1 MGDLP
6 ATQVNPAGPISNVGI
21 DFAGPLLIRD
31 EGSKYGSKKAYICV
45 FSCTVVRAIHLELVP
60 DQTIEMKTCAFLK
73 HLFSGRNWEAVKRH
87 LASEGVEWIFITE
100 RAPWCGGGYWERLVQ
115 SVKTALKATLGQCLV
130 SPDELRIVLCKVEAF
145 VNDCLL
151 TFVGSDVQEEIA
163 LTPAQF
169 LIDRSLTAF
178 PDRSDRASRGA
189 LAVVCVT
196 CSAAGPISG
205 SSSIFSGSE
214 EPRVSDVVLVADYST
229 PRRPCPL
236 GQIVDFFTGQGV
248 GKVCKGQDRGRYLA
262 QIGSHFGSAGTNFKS
277 KCPRSNEKVNKE
289 SESEIADNPNFNM
302 MNSRLSNFYKTNA
315 ASSTN
320 TDTPLNIGS
329 NQKKFNQH
337 SSKGKH
343 ARKRKLREDTKRNS
357 PEMPDNFNVFEDMIE
372 IKRPKITFHDIGG
385 CEHQLTEVCKFMFHM
400 MHPEVYE
407 KLGIRPPRGF
417 LLYGPPGC
425 GKTLLAHAI
434 AGEFE
439 LPLIKITATE
449 IVSGISGDSEKK
461 IRNLFTKAILTAPC
475 ILFIDEIDAITPRRD
490 VAQRDM
496 DRRIVS
502 QLLACIDDLE
512 NSDNHVLFIGATN
525 RAESMDP
532 ALRMAGRFDREIA
545 FGMPDELS
553 RIKILE
559 VVCRGVNLS
568 GCFDF
573 GHLARLCPGF
583 VGADLKALVRE
594 ACICSIKRVFT
605 SVLNDGQSC
614 NDERTIVSDTNNL
627 PSNVSTAGSSWKI
640 NSELKN
646 LVDWL
651 KSGRQCSESALSF
664 ATVPDVTWNDVG
676 ALDSVREELQWSILY
691 PVKWNREFSLMGLG
705 GRAQGILLFGPPGC
719 GKTLLAKAIANESGI
734 NFISV
739 KGPELLNMYVGESE
753 RAVRQVFQRAKC
765 SAPCVIFF
773 DEIDAL
779 CPRRAQS
786 DSSGVARLVNQ
797 LLTEMDGIE
806 CRREVFIMAATN
818 RPDIIDPA
826 VLRPGRLDKALYVG
840 LPNELD
846 RVSILRAITKNGTT
860 PPMHEEIDF
869 KQLSKDKRCE
879 AFSGADLQHLVREA
893 SVEAL
898 REYFIIQNDQTTAQK
913 SAIPE
918 LVVRLKHL
926 DTALSKVKPSIS
938 VKEAEEYRRIAKM
951 YKSSS
956 Q

>member
-1 MGDLP
+1 MNRKNYSRSP
-6 ATQVNPAGPISNVGI
+6 RNN
-21 DFAGPLLIRD
+21 
-31 EGSKYGSKKAYICV
+31 KK
-45 FSCTVVRAIHLELVP
+45 F
-60 DQTIEMKTCAFLK
+60 
-73 HLFSGRNWEAVKRH
+73 
-87 LASEGVEWIFITE
+87 
-100 RAPWCGGGYWERLVQ
+100 
-115 SVKTALKATLGQCLV
+115 
-130 SPDELRIVLCKVEAF
+130 
-145 VNDCLL
+145 
-151 TFVGSDVQEEIA
+151 
-163 LTPAQF
+163 
-169 LIDRSLTAF
+169 
-178 PDRSDRASRGA
+178 
-189 LAVVCVT
+189 
-196 CSAAGPISG
+196 
-205 SSSIFSGSE
+205 
-214 EPRVSDVVLVADYST
+214 
-229 PRRPCPL
+229 
-236 GQIVDFFTGQGV
+236 
-248 GKVCKGQDRGRYLA
+248 
-262 QIGSHFGSAGTNFKS
+262 
-277 KCPRSNEKVNKE
+277 NKE
-289 SESEIADNPNFNM
+289 SESEISDNPNFNM
-302 MNSRLSNFYKTNA
+302 MNSRLSNFYKTNS
-315 ASSTN
+315 ASLAN
-320 TDTPLNIGS
+320 ANMPLNIDS
-329 NQKKFNQH
+329 NQKNFNQH
-337 SSKGKH
+337 SSKGKY
-343 ARKRKLREDTKRNS
+343 ARKRKLREDKKRNS
-357 PEMPDNFNVFEDMIE
+357 PEMSDNFNVFEDMIE
-372 IKRPKITFHDIGG
+372 IKRPRITFHDIGG

-475 ILFIDEIDAITPRRD
+475 ILFIDEIDSITPRRD

-525 RAESMDP
+525 RVESMDP

-614 NDERTIVSDTNNL
+614 VDDCTIVSDSSKL
-627 PSNVSTAGSSWKI
+627 PSNVSTAGSSWNI

-646 LVDWL
+646 RTIIVDWL
-651 KSGRQCSESALSF
+651 KSGRQCSESALSNLSVKMEDFELALKHIQPSAKREGF

-676 ALDSVREELQWSILY
+676 ALDSVREELQWSILVREIFLY
-691 PVKWNREFSLMGLG
+691 PIKWNREFSLMGLG

-840 LPNELD
+840 LPNEED

-869 KQLSKDKRCE
+869 KQLSNDKRCE

-898 REYFIIQNDQTTAQK
+898 REYFIIQNDHTEKDKAV
-913 SAIPE
+913 PE
-918 LVVRLKHL
+918 LLVRLKHF
-926 DTALSKVKPSIS
+926 DMALSKVKPSIS
-938 VKEAEEYRRIAKM
+938 VKSRLVKKGVNPKINTINWICDKENGYTLKCLLYTGRSGLASTNHVRVKQHDVIFYSTLAVYENNKKVTMINYVPRKNSNNVLLLTSCHAKFKIDNQRDDKRSNITNDYTLYKGGVDSMDARIEDFCCKRKTNRYTMLMLYFIVELARQHIEMRYQNQKSMQKLNMPSSAKDCPKIINVTNIS
-951 YKSSS
+951 YKTTKSIKMLSARTS
-956 Q
+956 KINVKPLLFM

>member
-1 MGDLP
+1 
-6 ATQVNPAGPISNVGI
+6 
-21 DFAGPLLIRD
+21 
-31 EGSKYGSKKAYICV
+31 
-45 FSCTVVRAIHLELVP
+45 
-60 DQTIEMKTCAFLK
+60 
-73 HLFSGRNWEAVKRH
+73 
-87 LASEGVEWIFITE
+87 
-100 RAPWCGGGYWERLVQ
+100 
-115 SVKTALKATLGQCLV
+115 
-130 SPDELRIVLCKVEAF
+130 
-145 VNDCLL
+145 
-151 TFVGSDVQEEIA
+151 
-163 LTPAQF
+163 
-169 LIDRSLTAF
+169 
-178 PDRSDRASRGA
+178 
-189 LAVVCVT
+189 
-196 CSAAGPISG
+196 
-205 SSSIFSGSE
+205 
-214 EPRVSDVVLVADYST
+214 
-229 PRRPCPL
+229 
-236 GQIVDFFTGQGV
+236 
-248 GKVCKGQDRGRYLA
+248 
-262 QIGSHFGSAGTNFKS
+262 
-277 KCPRSNEKVNKE
+277 
-289 SESEIADNPNFNM
+289 M

-315 ASSTN
+315 ASLAN
-320 TDTPLNIGS
+320 ANMPLNIDS
-329 NQKKFNQH
+329 NQKNFNQH
-337 SSKGKH
+337 SSKGKY
-343 ARKRKLREDTKRNS
+343 ARKRKLREDKKRNS
-357 PEMPDNFNVFEDMIE
+357 PEMSDNFNVFEDMIE
-372 IKRPKITFHDIGG
+372 IKRPRITFHDIGG

-475 ILFIDEIDAITPRRD
+475 ILFIDEIDSITPRRD

-614 NDERTIVSDTNNL
+614 VDDCTIVSDSSKL

-646 LVDWL
+646 RTINLFWFGNSFIFPIFFMKLSRIFLIFVDWL
-651 KSGRQCSESALSF
+651 KSGRQCSESALSNLSVKMEDFELALKHIQPSAKREGF

-676 ALDSVREELQWSILY
+676 ALDSVREELQWSILVRKIFLY
-691 PVKWNREFSLMGLG
+691 PIKWNREFSLMGLG

-840 LPNELD
+840 LPNEED

-869 KQLSKDKRCE
+869 KQLSSDKRCE

-898 REYFIIQNDQTTAQK
+898 REYLIIQNDHTEKDKAV
-913 SAIPE
+913 PE
-918 LVVRLKHL
+918 LLVRLKHF
-926 DTALSKVKPSIS
+926 DMALSKVKPSIS
-938 VKEAEEYRRIAKM
+938 VKSRLVK
-951 YKSSS
+951 
-956 Q
+956 

>member
-1 MGDLP
+1 MDIPNSLKYK
-6 ATQVNPAGPISNVGI
+6 NVLMI
-21 DFAGPLLIRD
+21 QMNRKNY
-31 EGSKYGSKKAYICV
+31 S
-45 FSCTVVRAIHLELVP
+45 R
-60 DQTIEMKTCAFLK
+60 
-73 HLFSGRNWEAVKRH
+73 FSGNNKK
-87 LASEGVEWIFITE
+87 F
-100 RAPWCGGGYWERLVQ
+100 
-115 SVKTALKATLGQCLV
+115 
-130 SPDELRIVLCKVEAF
+130 
-145 VNDCLL
+145 
-151 TFVGSDVQEEIA
+151 
-163 LTPAQF
+163 
-169 LIDRSLTAF
+169 
-178 PDRSDRASRGA
+178 
-189 LAVVCVT
+189 
-196 CSAAGPISG
+196 
-205 SSSIFSGSE
+205 
-214 EPRVSDVVLVADYST
+214 
-229 PRRPCPL
+229 
-236 GQIVDFFTGQGV
+236 
-248 GKVCKGQDRGRYLA
+248 
-262 QIGSHFGSAGTNFKS
+262 
-277 KCPRSNEKVNKE
+277 NKE
-289 SESEIADNPNFNM
+289 SEISDNPNFNM

-315 ASSTN
+315 ASLAN
-320 TDTPLNIGS
+320 ANMPLNIDS
-329 NQKKFNQH
+329 NQKNFNQH
-337 SSKGKH
+337 SSKGKY
-343 ARKRKLREDTKRNS
+343 ARKRKLREDKKRNS
-357 PEMPDNFNVFEDMIE
+357 PEMSDNFNVFEDMIE
-372 IKRPKITFHDIGG
+372 IKRPRITFHDIGG

-475 ILFIDEIDAITPRRD
+475 ILFIDEIDSITPRRD

-614 NDERTIVSDTNNL
+614 VDDCTIVSDSSKL

-646 LVDWL
+646 RTIIVDWL
-651 KSGRQCSESALSF
+651 KSGRQCSESALSNLSVKMEDFELALKHIQPSAKREGF

-676 ALDSVREELQWSILY
+676 ALDSVREELQWSILVRKIFLY
-691 PVKWNREFSLMGLG
+691 PIKWNREFSLMGLG

-840 LPNELD
+840 LPNEED

-869 KQLSKDKRCE
+869 KQLSSDKRCE

-898 REYFIIQNDQTTAQK
+898 REYLIIQNDHTEKDKAV
-913 SAIPE
+913 PE
-918 LVVRLKHL
+918 LLVRLKHF
-926 DTALSKVKPSIS
+926 DMALSKVKPSIS
-938 VKEAEEYRRIAKM
+938 VKHGLTAIGTVFAHVCRDVPACLRKAARRDPYSTLAVYEQNRKVTMINYVPRKNSNVLLLTSCHAKLKVDNQRDDKRSNIINDYTS
-951 YKSSS
+951 YKGGVDSMDARIEDFLL
-956 Q
+956 